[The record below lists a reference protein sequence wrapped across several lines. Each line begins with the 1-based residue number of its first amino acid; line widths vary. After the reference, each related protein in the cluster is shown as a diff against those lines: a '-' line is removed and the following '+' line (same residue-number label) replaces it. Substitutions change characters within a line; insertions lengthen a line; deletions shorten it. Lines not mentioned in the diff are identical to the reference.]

1 MKQLEKQSQR
11 WLKRKAWEV
20 FSKFVR
26 ERDKVCFT
34 CKKGKADNAGHWKHG
49 HTKAG
54 FFDKRNVNGQCAK
67 CNLYLSGNL
76 GEYTLKMGKKY
87 GLKKAEQMWK
97 EFSKNHNWTRKELIE
112 IIKKYGS

>member
-1 MKQLEKQSQR
+1 MKPLEKQSQR
-11 WLKRKAWEV
+11 WLKKKAWEL
-20 FSKFVR
+20 FSKYIR

-34 CKKGKADNAGHWKHG
+34 CGAKTDHAGHWRHG
-49 HTKAG
+49 HTKVG
-54 FFDKRNVNGQCAK
+54 FFNEKNVNGQCVK

-97 EFSKNHNWTRKELIE
+97 YFSKDHNWTRKELIE
-112 IIKKYGS
+112 IIKKHGS